1 MPKAT
6 KIPNTMEVLDDEHV
20 LVDYSNSFSIPDFS
34 KILTVSVLD
43 MDGIYRGSAT
53 KDYDKINDDKKK
65 VYPKLERNT
74 KIKAKLNPC
83 EKHQFSV
90 RITFEELPTFV
101 NSLHNDYI
109 PGAMEN
115 FR

>member
-1 MPKAT
+1 MPTAT

-34 KILTVSVLD
+34 RILTASVLD
-43 MDGIYRGSAT
+43 MGGVYRGSAT
-53 KDYDKINDDKKK
+53 KDNDKIDDNTKQI
-65 VYPKLERNT
+65 YAKLERNT

-90 RITFEELPTFV
+90 
-101 NSLHNDYI
+101 
-109 PGAMEN
+109 
-115 FR
+115 